1 MVSRLIVASN
11 RLPAS
16 VVETHDGL
24 SLSRSNG
31 GLATALASL
40 FKQETSLWVGWT
52 GLRRH
57 ISEEELAHLDMPP
70 YLAPINLSNEEVSLY
85 YDQFANGIMWP
96 VAHGLTATE
105 TFTNAQWSATQQVTS
120 HFADTI
126 KQLIKPSDC
135 IWIHDYHLMLL
146 PAELRRRGIAN
157 RIGFF
162 LHTPFPT
169 PYDFQKL
176 PHAPEL
182 LKSLLTVD
190 VLGVQVARDVA
201 RLQDAQKILNI
212 SSNHTLIKA
221 FPIGIDFKSFDALN
235 DDARVQKMAT
245 LFRRQAKGKIIIL
258 SMSRLDYTKGVRS
271 QLRAFEAFIAQ
282 YPARET
288 LVYRLNVAPSR
299 ESVLEYRELKEE
311 IEQIVATIN
320 TKYGTKTWQPIRY
333 TYENIGLEE
342 LAVWYQAA
350 DIHLNVPIA
359 DGMNLIAKEY
369 IAARQ
374 TPGVL
379 IISDTMGAANQLE
392 DALIIPPENSLAI
405 CTALLQ
411 ALTMSATEKARRWK
425 KLRANVKTE
434 DVAKWAHDFTH
445 ALQQRK

>member
-57 ISEEELAHLDMPP
+57 ISEKELAHLAMPP
-70 YLAPINLSNEEVSLY
+70 YLAPINLSNAEVSLY

-96 VAHGLTATE
+96 VAHGLAPTE

-126 KQLIKPSDC
+126 KQLLKPSDC

-146 PAELRRRGIAN
+146 PAELRRRGITN

-162 LHTPFPT
+162 LHTPFPAAS
-169 PYDFQKL
+169 DFQRL

-182 LKSLLTVD
+182 LKSLLAVD

-212 SSNHTLIKA
+212 SSSYTLIEA
-221 FPIGIDFKSFDALN
+221 FPIGIDFKSFDSLN

-245 LFRRQAKGKIIIL
+245 LFRRQAKGKTIIL

-271 QLRAFEAFIAQ
+271 QLRAFEAFIVQ

-288 LVYRLNVAPSR
+288 LVYCLNVAPSR

-311 IEQIVATIN
+311 IERIVAAIN
-320 TKYGTKTWQPIRY
+320 TKYGTKTWQPVHY
-333 TYENIGLEE
+333 TYDNIGLEE
-342 LAVWYQAA
+342 LAAWYQVA
-350 DIHLNVPIA
+350 DIHVNIPVA

-369 IAARQ
+369 VAARRA
-374 TPGVL
+374 PGVL
-379 IISDTMGAANQLE
+379 IISSTMGAADQLK
-392 DALIIPPENSLAI
+392 DALIVPPEDSLALRS
-405 CTALLQ
+405 ALLQ
-411 ALTMSATEKARRWK
+411 ALTMPATEKARRWK
-425 KLRANVKTE
+425 KLRTNVETE
-434 DVAKWAHDFTH
+434 DVTKWAYDFTH
-445 ALQQRK
+445 ALHQRK